1 MTGER
6 TGKTLPDLDT
16 KDVPKR
22 KLVDI
27 LKKKAVRATAILALS
42 TTALSLAGCYKDTS
56 AATPPQPTAPAPANP
71 GETSTPQ
78 TDEEYNEEHER
89 AEAEQDA
96 QHDEEVNDG
105 EVDEADYEKIKVD
118 YEEFEGWNN
127 KPGEL
132 TIDHPL
138 SSFDYK
144 TSPKFINSQRNIAQ
158 RFFAANGVEMNIDSN
173 GLELTAGGEYLTK
186 DPEAFVRKKTS
197 ELRIV
202 YQLAMDD
209 SDPRNIEIAK
219 NLIPYLTA
227 PNSEAR
233 TQVTNE
239 IRMIELGGKDEVRYY
254 TYEGPSEGDVWT
266 TPKINSQADVNG
278 RLANV
283 NMRDQHGV
291 VDNFSLKYQ
300 IHNSSLFRLAYIR

>member
-1 MTGER
+1 MTVREPGGPR
-6 TGKTLPDLDT
+6 TLTRREALMLFAGVTLGG
-16 KDVPKR
+16 V
-22 KLVDI
+22 
-27 LKKKAVRATAILALS
+27 A
-42 TTALSLAGCYKDTS
+42 LAGCDRTG
-56 AATPPQPTAPAPANP
+56 AAPQPTT
-71 GETSTPQ
+71 E
-78 TDEEYNEEHER
+78 DEDEKHNEEHER

-96 QHDEEVNDG
+96 EHEEINDG

-186 DPEAFVRKKTS
+186 DPEAFVKKKTS

-209 SDPRNIEIAK
+209 SDPRNIKIAK